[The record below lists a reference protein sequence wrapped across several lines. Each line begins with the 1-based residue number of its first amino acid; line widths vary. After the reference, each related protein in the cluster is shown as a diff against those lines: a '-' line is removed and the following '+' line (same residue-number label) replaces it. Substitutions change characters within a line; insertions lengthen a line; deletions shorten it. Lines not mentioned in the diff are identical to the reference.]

1 MENTVENTGSNFTF
15 DSELLEEA
23 TRPTL
28 KQDTIV
34 DGTKVSTLVEDS
46 AEYNGETT
54 SLITITYESSLGLN
68 SFRCPVENAYRLQ
81 DLLDIQFNKTTRY
94 GVVDQKTGVEIL
106 SFQRIREMMDNDSDI
121 RFVRHARGV
130 KSSTLAWLLLRHA
143 LRQPSEQFEAAMAPF
158 CQFTKT
164 TPNVLDKM
172 QIGIRLSETN
182 RETSAVFGKKVTFVK
197 RGKANG
203 MAKVANL

>member
-1 MENTVENTGSNFTF
+1 MNNDNVSNFTF
-15 DSELLEEA
+15 DSELLDEA

-28 KQDTIV
+28 KKDTIV

-68 SFRCPVENAYRLQ
+68 SFRCPVESAYRLQ

-94 GVVDQKTGVEIL
+94 GVVDQATGVEVL
-106 SFQRIREMMDNDSDI
+106 SFQRIREMMDNGSKI

-130 KSSTLAWLLLRHA
+130 KTSTLAWLLLRHA
-143 LRQPSEQFEAAMAPF
+143 LRQPSEQYEEAMAPF
-158 CQFTKT
+158 CQFTRT
-164 TPNVLDKM
+164 TPDVLDKM
-172 QIGIRLSETN
+172 QVGIRLSETN
-182 RETSAVFGKKVTFVK
+182 RETAAVFGKKVTFVK
-197 RGKANG
+197 KGKANG
-203 MAKVANL
+203 MTRLASL